1 VIAMI
6 KDNIT
11 QIQNQIVQVC
21 KRLNR
26 NPNEITLIGVTKL
39 APVDKIK
46 ESIQAGIRHV
56 AENKVQE
63 GQAKYPPL
71 NELGIPVTKHMIGHL
86 QTNKAKQALEYFDVI
101 QSVDSL
107 KLAQEIEKQ
116 AAKRN
121 KTADI
126 LVQVNTANEEQKYGT
141 STAEAVALVDAIAQ
155 LPHVRI
161 LGMMVIA
168 PYTEDKSVV
177 RKCFQDLRLVRDQVK
192 AKYPNNDKVQMKYLS
207 MGMSDDY
214 EIALEEG
221 SNMIRVGRAIYHR

>member
-1 VIAMI
+1 MI

-11 QIQNQIVQVC
+11 QIQNQIAQVC
-21 KRLNR
+21 KRLGR
-26 NPNEITLIGVTKL
+26 NPDEITLIGVTKL
-39 APVDKIK
+39 APVEKIK

-86 QTNKAKQALEYFDVI
+86 QTNKAKHALEYFDVI

-121 KTADI
+121 KVADI
-126 LVQVNTANEEQKYGT
+126 LGQVNTANEEQKYGT
-141 STAEAVALVDAIAQ
+141 TTEEAVALVDQIAQ

-168 PYTEDKSVV
+168 PYTEDKSIV

-192 AKYPNNDKVQMKYLS
+192 AKYLNNEKVQMKYLS